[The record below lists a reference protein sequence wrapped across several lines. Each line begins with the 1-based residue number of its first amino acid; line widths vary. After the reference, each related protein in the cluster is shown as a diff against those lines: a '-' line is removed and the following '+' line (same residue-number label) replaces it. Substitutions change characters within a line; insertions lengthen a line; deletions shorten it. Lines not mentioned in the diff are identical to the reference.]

1 MSGVILGLVSTRF
14 DTSGKLESKCGKSL
28 DTQMLSAPP
37 NNSTTETT
45 SRSPLSIAEKQL
57 RFQYSSGDSLRYGA
71 SESWCWRKSHSI
83 RPRSPGTHQLCA
95 SRKATLS

>member
-1 MSGVILGLVSTRF
+1 MPAISGVMLELVNTRE

-37 NNSTTETT
+37 SNSTTEPT

-57 RFQYSSGDSLRYGA
+57 RCQYSSGDSFR
-71 SESWCWRKSHSI
+71 
-83 RPRSPGTHQLCA
+83 
-95 SRKATLS
+95 

>member
-1 MSGVILGLVSTRF
+1 MLELVSTRV

-37 NNSTTETT
+37 SSSTVAPT

-57 RFQYSSGDSLRYGA
+57 RCQYSKGDSLRYGA
-71 SESWCWRKSHSI
+71 SESWCWRRSHSI
-83 RPRSPGTHQLCA
+83 RPNSPGPHQLCA
-95 SRKATLS
+95 SRKATRRRG